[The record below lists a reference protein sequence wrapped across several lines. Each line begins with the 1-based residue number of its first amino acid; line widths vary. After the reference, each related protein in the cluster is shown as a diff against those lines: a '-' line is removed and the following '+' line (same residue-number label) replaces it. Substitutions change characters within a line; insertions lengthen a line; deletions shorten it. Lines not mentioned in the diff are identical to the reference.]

1 VSGDLFLC
9 LLSGSLVDWIF
20 YGEPHTFWTS
30 LSNVRVIMVI
40 IRVLRVELLCQVLTG
55 HILALECMLL
65 GAHGLL
71 WLHLVLSN
79 IK

>member
-1 VSGDLFLC
+1 
-9 LLSGSLVDWIF
+9 
-20 YGEPHTFWTS
+20 
-30 LSNVRVIMVI
+30 MVI